1 MSNTVLINRAPVL
14 CLWASI
20 VARRLGFNKGE
31 ALSLAKGITGLTAQ
45 SKGRRLGIF
54 TPKPAEARKQ
64 KSGQDFAVEFMGR
77 HIPCRN
83 TADGVRHV
91 NKGKPVTPESVE
103 KYLAGKFGDDL
114 EAATAAMEALAK
126 AYKPSELGDAAFG
139 LYEDFRPR
147 IPSGAKG
154 WGAKGE
160 LDLGEIR
167 KLAKR

>member
-1 MSNTVLINRAPVL
+1 MTKTITINRAPVL
-14 CLWASI
+14 CLWASV

-64 KSGQDFAVEFMGR
+64 KSGKEFAVEFMGR
-77 HIPCRN
+77 HVPCIN
-83 TADGVRHV
+83 TDDGVRHV
-91 NKGKPVTPESVE
+91 NKEKPVTPESVK

-114 EAATAAMEALAK
+114 GAATEAMEALAK
-126 AYKPSELGDAAFG
+126 AYKPSELGDLAFG
-139 LYEDFRPR
+139 LYAKFRPSV
-147 IPSGAKG
+147 PAGTKG

-160 LDLGEIR
+160 LDLGAVL
-167 KLAKR
+167 KLGKG